1 MAKKAKAKARPPGT
15 RQERPREHQ
24 AHRNCPCSWHQYCP
38 AISALMS
45 AIMTDLLEGSV
56 TPAYNATCNAG
67 GKLLKMVRPM
77 KFNSSRSKAC
87 ELAGINNHDRQC
99 VR

>member
-1 MAKKAKAKARPPGT
+1 
-15 RQERPREHQ
+15 
-24 AHRNCPCSWHQYCP
+24 
-38 AISALMS
+38 
-45 AIMTDLLEGSV
+45 
-56 TPAYNATCNAG
+56 
-67 GKLLKMVRPM
+67 LLKMVRPM